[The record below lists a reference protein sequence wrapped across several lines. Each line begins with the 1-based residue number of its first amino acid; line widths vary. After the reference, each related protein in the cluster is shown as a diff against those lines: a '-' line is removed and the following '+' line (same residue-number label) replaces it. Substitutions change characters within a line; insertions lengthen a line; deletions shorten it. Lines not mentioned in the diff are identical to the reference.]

1 MSLMLVGAAAVAIG
15 TAAATFGVT
24 SSYYP
29 SRLDA
34 ERARNAAAVAQ
45 AVAESESKRATLA
58 MRTAELADALR
69 DAQATERVR
78 VIEVKKE
85 GQRVIAAVPVDRGCR
100 LDDDGVRVYNAAASG
115 VRVDRA
121 AVAPAAVSQNAPVA
135 QIRRVDGGL
144 SNGSGGG
151 LRPVPRLSDRP

>member
-1 MSLMLVGAAAVAIG
+1 MNLMLVGAAAVALG

-24 SSYYP
+24 SSYYS

-34 ERARNAAAVAQ
+34 ERARNAAEVAQ

-69 DAQATERVR
+69 DAQATERIR

-85 GQRVIAAVPVDRGCR
+85 VQRVVQAPVYRDCK
-100 LDDDGVRVYNAAASG
+100 LDDDGLRVYNAAASG
-115 VRVDRA
+115 MSVE
-121 AVAPAAVSQNAPVA
+121 PAAVTSAAVRENAPVA
-135 QIRRVDGGL
+135 QVRRNDGG
-144 SNGSGGG
+144 SAGGSGGG
-151 LRPVPRLSDRP
+151 LRPVPRLPDRP

>member
-1 MSLMLVGAAAVAIG
+1 MTLMLVGAAAVAIG

-24 SSYYP
+24 SSYYS

-85 GQRVIAAVPVDRGCR
+85 VQRVIAAAPVYRDCR

-135 QIRRVDGGL
+135 QNRRVDGGL

>member
-15 TAAATFGVT
+15 TAAATFSVT
-24 SSYYP
+24 SSYYS

-69 DAQATERVR
+69 DAQATDRLR

-85 GQRVIAAVPVDRGCR
+85 VQRVIAAAPVYRDCR
-100 LDDDGVRVYNAAASG
+100 LDDDGLRVYNAAASG
-115 VRVDRA
+115 MSVE
-121 AVAPAAVSQNAPVA
+121 PAAVTSAAVRENAPVA
-135 QIRRVDGGL
+135 QVRRNDGGPA
-144 SNGSGGG
+144 GGGGGG
-151 LRPVPRLSDRP
+151 LRAVPRLPDRP

>member
-24 SSYYP
+24 SSYYS

-85 GQRVIAAVPVDRGCR
+85 VQRVIAAAPVYRDCR

-115 VRVDRA
+115 VRVEPI
-121 AVAPAAVSQNAPVA
+121 AVAPAAVRENASVA
-135 QIRRVDGGL
+135 QVRRNDGG
-144 SNGSGGG
+144 SAGGGGGG
-151 LRPVPRLSDRP
+151 LRPVPRLPDRP